1 MIVKNLSNSFNP
13 VPKIKKE
20 KEKNKIQIKQKSK
33 KLAKLERSRYSML
46 TKNLDKCYFCPRK
59 KQELHEAFR
68 GRNRQKSIKWGLVVP
83 ICDKCHKRITNDKEF
98 SKILEQIA
106 KKEFVKKY
114 GEEKF
119 IEEFK

>member
-13 VPKIKKE
+13 VPKIKTE
-20 KEKNKIQIKQKSK
+20 KEKNKMQIRQKSK
-33 KLAKLERSRYSML
+33 KLAKLERNRYSIL

-83 ICDKCHKRITNDKEF
+83 ICDKCHKRITYDKEF

-106 KKEFVKKY
+106 KEEFVKKY